1 MTAKFAT
8 ALGTVLCALLTVVSC
23 DAFAQSGLL
32 SGISYAEFK
41 YDSTIT
47 EVEIY
52 TSISSSKLLFREVKN
67 DQDSGQSHLASEVRL
82 RFEFRNLETD
92 SVFYATDN
100 VPIGIADTGSLN
112 ETSRFVA
119 VTRLL
124 FKPGRYAA
132 EIVASG
138 GLAKVVTDSAKMRI
152 NVRAFPESQLNVSD
166 VELCSAISGAAS
178 KGDPYYK
185 NTLHVVPSPRA
196 VYGMGMPDVAYYA
209 EIYGLGRLNDT
220 TEYSLTWNVVDTYG
234 RVVKAHSLVKSGSSV
249 SVVEIGSENISDLP
263 SGKYAMEIL
272 VADSIRKQTAS
283 ASRYFFVYNPYVKQP
298 EVAEGTNIDVLSSP
312 FFAMGEKAL
321 DDIFHAAN
329 YLETPQQTNLYKKL
343 TTVDAKRRFLAQ
355 FWAEKEKTA
364 GPRGFNS
371 WYEFDKRYK
380 YANGKYKTAFR
391 AGWLSDR
398 GRVYIDYG
406 PPDDIDRHASTSSGK
421 PYQIWTYNS
430 IEGGVI
436 FVFVDMTGFNN
447 YILIHSTKQGEVDDP
462 DWQKYVQI
470 QQ

>member
-8 ALGTVLCALLTVVSC
+8 ALGTLMCVLLTVASC
-23 DAFAQSGLL
+23 DVFAQSGLL

-41 YDSTIT
+41 YDSTAT

-52 TSISSSKLLFREVKN
+52 TSISPSKLLFHEVKN
-67 DQDSGQSHLASEVRL
+67 GQDSSQRHLASEVRL
-82 RFEFRNLETD
+82 KFEFRNLETD
-92 SVFYATDN
+92 SVSYATDDL
-100 VPIGIADTGSLN
+100 PIGVADTGSLSG
-112 ETSRFVA
+112 TSRFVA

-124 FKPGRYAA
+124 FRPGRYAA
-132 EIVASG
+132 EVLASG
-138 GLAKVVTDSAKMRI
+138 GLEEVVTDSAEMGI
-152 NVRAFPESQLNVSD
+152 HVRAFPESKLNVSD
-166 VELCSAISGAAS
+166 IELCSAISRATS
-178 KGDPYYK
+178 PKDPYYK

-196 VYGMGMPDVAYYA
+196 VYGLGMPDVAYYA
-209 EIYGLGRLNDT
+209 EIYGLGKLNDT

-234 RVVKAHSLVKSGSSV
+234 KVVKTHSVVKSGSSE
-249 SVVEIGSENISDLP
+249 SVVEIGSDNVSDLP

-283 ASRYFFVYNPYVKQP
+283 TSRYFFVYNPYVKQP
-298 EVAEGTNIDVLSSP
+298 EVAAGTSIDVLSSP
-312 FFAMGEKAL
+312 FFGMGEKDL

-329 YLETPQQTNLYKKL
+329 YLETPQQANLYKKL
-343 TTVDAKRRFLAQ
+343 TTVDAKRRFLAE
-355 FWAEKEKTA
+355 FWAEKDKTA

-371 WYEFDKRYK
+371 WYEFNKRYK
-380 YANGKYKTAFR
+380 YANGKYKTAFK
-391 AGWLSDR
+391 AGWLTDR

-406 PPDDIDRHASTSSGK
+406 PPDDIDRHASSSSGK
-421 PYQIWTYNS
+421 PYQVWTYNS

-436 FVFVDMTGFNN
+436 FVFVDLTGFNN